1 MISSQEII
9 LDTPLKHLDVSILID
24 INSCPKKKL
33 VKYSVDFARL
43 LITNYPNLFASSDKR
58 ALNKLIVNTSL
69 LKQPASCSE
78 FINALVYDLSIQY
91 KFNKYDIDHEN
102 DINTTRTS
110 MLIFLEKEFG
120 IVSSCVAYL
129 GNTSARRGHRCSRR
143 LDEKSSY
150 NLCAYHNHFHVKTQ
164 KQKALQAL
172 EKLE

>member
-1 MISSQEII
+1 MSSSQEII

-33 VKYSVDFARL
+33 VKYSVDFAR
-43 LITNYPNLFASSDKR
+43 LFASSDKR

-91 KFNKYDIDHEN
+91 KFNKYDIDNET
-102 DINTTRTS
+102 DINTNRTS

-120 IVSSCVAYL
+120 IVSKCVAYL
-129 GNTSARRGHRCSRR
+129 GNKSSHPGHRCSRR
-143 LDEKSSY
+143 LDETSSY
-150 NLCAYHNHFHVKTQ
+150 QLCAYHNHCHVKIQ
-164 KQKALQAL
+164 KQKALQ
-172 EKLE
+172 